1 MKAAVWT
8 KPNHMEIQDIPD
20 PKPKSGE
27 VLIKVLGCGVCGTDC
42 HIFAGEVPLAKP
54 PQVLGHEIVGEVIEN
69 APDIPPLKTGLKVC
83 VDPVIGCGVCP
94 FCQSG
99 KTNLCPSPT
108 IIGYARIGG
117 FAPYTT
123 VPRSHLYPV
132 SQDMDN
138 RAGILVE
145 TLACV
150 INGYDRLEIKSGR
163 STLILGAGCVG
174 LLWTELIK
182 RSVTTR
188 LVQTDIVPER
198 LEAAKK
204 LGADFVICSQNPD
217 WVKEAKEREP
227 AGFDCVIDAT
237 GSAKAMQEALP
248 LVKKGGKFMIFGVAP
263 EEEKLVISPYEM
275 FAKEL
280 TIIGSKM
287 PPNTMDRAVKIIE
300 AGLVDYKTLVTTTMP
315 LDKLP
320 EAIQAFNKKKARHIK
335 IMIDPD
341 MTM

>member
-8 KPNHMEIQDIPD
+8 KPNYIEIQNIPD
-20 PKPKSGE
+20 PKPKPDE
-27 VLIKVLGCGVCGTDC
+27 VLIKVQGCGVCGTDC
-42 HIFAGEVPLAKP
+42 HIFAGDVPLAKP
-54 PQVLGHEIVGEVIEN
+54 PQVLGHEIVGEVVEN
-69 APDIPPLKTGLKVC
+69 GSDIPPLKIGQKVC
-83 VDPVIGCGVCP
+83 VDPVIGCGVCQ

-150 INGYDRLEIKSGR
+150 INGYDRLEMKAGG

-174 LLWTELIK
+174 LLWTELVK

-188 LVQTDIVPER
+188 LIQTDIVPER
-198 LEAAKK
+198 LKAAKK
-204 LGADFVICSQNPD
+204 LGADSIICSKNPD
-217 WVKEAKEREP
+217 WVKEAKQSEP
-227 AGFDCVIDAT
+227 GGFDCMIDAT

-248 LVKKGGKFMIFGVAP
+248 LLKKGGKFMIFGVAP

-300 AGLVDYKTLVTTTMP
+300 AGLIDYEILVSTTMP

-320 EAIQAFNKKKARHIK
+320 EAIRAFNMEKDKHIK
-335 IMIDPD
+335 IMIKPD